1 MAVATQQNAP
11 GSLYGVPGITRT
23 VEDIENNDGNVT
35 TLAQSTS
42 VTSNNLIPLRQTD
55 VVKGWNARFVIAPTI
70 TLNTD
75 TVTLSPYFPWNF
87 LGRTRLNMQNQVNT
101 IDVESGID
109 LAIFNRI
116 RPEYRSNSRNVL
128 WGQPAT
134 SAYSAAANIMSS
146 NSYAANSTSLS
157 LPLYLPAGL
166 QFDEYF
172 ALDPNGVPANV
183 PPLPMFV
190 SPQFMAGTGRI
201 VQPIITYN
209 QAIAVTSGGGTS
221 DNGPYI
227 DSAAAATFTGT
238 STLYLKRNAIYQP
251 TQANGSDSPP
261 IAPWQYT
268 IQTVRRTLS
277 GVSKASLQLPINGQ
291 VLSVYVRMF
300 DPAANSGKGAVIG
313 LSALTEADLVYGSG
327 LYKFQDRPEEVQQR
341 YDSQHNEILTDGVL
355 CWDMALD
362 RRGRITNANALNTM
376 NTSGIQVNLTFTGAQ
391 SSSAYAVVGVEALTY
406 VAVGN

>member
-1 MAVATQQNAP
+1 MAAVAQNAP
-11 GSLYGVPGITRT
+11 GSLFGVPGITRT
-23 VEDIENNDGNVT
+23 VEDVENNDGNVT

-42 VTSNNLIPLRQTD
+42 VTSNNLIPFRQTD

-87 LGRTRLNMQNQVNT
+87 LGRVRLNMQNQVNT

-109 LAIFNRI
+109 LALFNRI
-116 RPEYRSNSRNVL
+116 RPQYRTDTRNVL
-128 WGQPAT
+128 WSQPAT
-134 SAYSAAANIMSS
+134 SGYSAAANIMSS
-146 NSYAANSTSLS
+146 NSYTAASTSLS
-157 LPLYLPAGL
+157 LPLYFPAGL
-166 QFDEYF
+166 QFDEYWPITDTGQPLG
-172 ALDPNGVPANV
+172 A
-183 PPLPMFV
+183 PLPMFV

-227 DSAAAATFTGT
+227 DSAAAATFSGT

-268 IQTVRRTLS
+268 IQTQRRSLS
-277 GVSKASLQLPINGQ
+277 GLSKASLQIPLNGQ
-291 VLSVYVRMF
+291 ILSVYVRMF

-313 LSALTEADLVYGSG
+313 LSNLTECDLVYGSG

-362 RRGRITNANALNTM
+362 QRGRVTNANALNTM

>member
-1 MAVATQQNAP
+1 MATAVAQNAP
-11 GSLYGVPGITRT
+11 GSLFGVPGITRT

-35 TLAQSTS
+35 TLAQSTQI
-42 VTSNNLIPLRQTD
+42 TSNSLVPFRQTD

-70 TLNTD
+70 TLNSD

-87 LGRTRLNMQNQVNT
+87 LSRVRLNMQNQVNT

-116 RPEYRSNSRNVL
+116 RPQYRRDLRNVL
-128 WGQPAT
+128 WSQPAT
-134 SAYSAAANIMSS
+134 SGYSAAANIMSS

-166 QFDEYF
+166 QFDEYWPI
-172 ALDPNGVPANV
+172 ADTGQPLGA
-183 PPLPMFV
+183 PLPMFV
-190 SPQFMAGTGRI
+190 SPQFMSGTGRI

-209 QAIAVTSGGGTS
+209 QAIAVTSGGGTC

-251 TQANGSDSPP
+251 TQGNGSDSPP

-268 IQTVRRTLS
+268 IQTQRRS
-277 GVSKASLQLPINGQ
+277 IAGVSKASLQIPLNGQ
-291 VLSVYVRMF
+291 ILSVYVRLF
-300 DPAANSGKGAVIG
+300 DPAANSSKGAVIG

-341 YDSQHNEILTDGVL
+341 YASQHNEILTDGVL

-362 RRGRITNANALNTM
+362 QRGRLTNANALNTM
-376 NTSGIQVNLTFTGAQ
+376 NTSGIQINLTFTGAQ
-391 SSSAYAVVGVEALTY
+391 SSSAYAVVGVEALSY